1 MTKTSF
7 FNTLKRFWYSH
18 RKCDIQHQS
27 SGFTLLELLI
37 VTIIS
42 GGIIAGLTYIVVE
55 LLTADRRENALTETQ
70 QDMQRALD
78 FMAAELREA
87 VYVYS
92 GECLRS
98 GGGGDPSA
106 PCPGLV
112 DYLPVGVST
121 NSVPVVA
128 FWKQE
133 PIPSTL
139 RQQCRNSTRANPLRV
154 SGVFVPCLTAHS
166 YSLVVYSLSKE
177 NTNNTWKGLAR
188 LTRTALTEF
197 TQTGNRTQGYV
208 NPGANAIYN
217 TWPFGPPPSAAGG
230 GTLVNLQAFAVPAG
244 RPDISPT
251 VLVDFVDDGTGAQ
264 QAGLTGTASCPDN
277 PATAQ
282 ADYSISPTT
291 AELSRLGFANV
302 RSFYACISQGE
313 TVGTTPS
320 DQNREV
326 ILYLRGNAFG
336 KPVILSR
343 RGFLPTLE
351 TRVLSRGV
359 LERIPSN

>member
-1 MTKTSF
+1 MAKPSIFSTF
-7 FNTLKRFWYSH
+7 KRFWYSH
-18 RKCDIQHQS
+18 RKRDPQHKS

-37 VTIIS
+37 VTIIA
-42 GGIIAGLTYIVVE
+42 GGIVAGLTYIVVE

-92 GECLRS
+92 GECLSS
-98 GGGGDPSA
+98 GGNPSLQCA
-106 PCPGLV
+106 GLV
-112 DYLPVGVST
+112 DYLPVGIST

-139 RQQCRNSTRANPLRV
+139 RQQCRNSTRTNPLRV
-154 SGVFVPCLTAHS
+154 SGVLVPCLTAHS
-166 YSLVVYSLSKE
+166 YALVVYSLSKE

-197 TQTGNRTQGYV
+197 TQAGARSQGYV
-208 NPGANAIYN
+208 NPGVNGIFN
-217 TWPFGPPPSAAGG
+217 TWPFGPAPSGTGG
-230 GTLVNLQAFAVPAG
+230 GSLVNLQAFAVPAG
-244 RPDISPT
+244 RPNISPT

-264 QAGLTGTASCPDN
+264 QAGLTGSAVCPDN
-277 PATAQ
+277 PATSQ

-313 TVGTTPS
+313 TAGSTPA